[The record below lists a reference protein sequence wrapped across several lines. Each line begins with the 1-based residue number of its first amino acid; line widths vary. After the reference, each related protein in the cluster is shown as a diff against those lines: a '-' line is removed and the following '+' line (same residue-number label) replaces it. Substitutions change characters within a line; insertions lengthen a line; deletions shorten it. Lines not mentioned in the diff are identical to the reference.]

1 MNAITAP
8 DHYSGPIECIDAI
21 RAALGD
27 SAFIDYCRA
36 NALKYLWRAGRKWDA
51 LEDIQK
57 AGVYLRFGENAYL
70 GDATNACLILDAEP
84 ADDCED
90 YRAQADALI
99 ANLEG
104 RLEAQQAATRNTI
117 AALQAKI
124 DRQRS
129 QLRSRGGHLTLI
141 PDIQAWQRETF
152 PDATLTDYNM
162 KIMEEIDELTS
173 AIFMGHSPDMEIA
186 DIAIVLIGLAQSADV
201 DLLAAI
207 RAKFEIN
214 QARTWTKDE
223 NGNYHHL
230 D

>member
-1 MNAITAP
+1 MNAITEP
-8 DHYSGPIECIDAI
+8 EHYSGPIECIDAI

-27 SAFIDYCRA
+27 ASFVDYCRA
-36 NALKYLWRAGRKWDA
+36 NALKYLWRAGRKGDA
-51 LEDIQK
+51 LEDLQK
-57 AGVYLRFGENAYL
+57 ARVYLLFAENAYV
-70 GDATNACLILDAEP
+70 GGATKDYLECESAP
-84 ADDCED
+84 AADCED
-90 YRAQADALI
+90 CHAKAQAII
-99 ANLEG
+99 ANLED
-104 RLEAQQAATRNTI
+104 RLEAQQEATRKTV
-117 AALQAKI
+117 ARMQAKI
-124 DRQRS
+124 DRQRA
-129 QLRSRGGHLTLI
+129 QLRSRGGHLALI
-141 PDIQAWQRETF
+141 PDIQKWQRETF

-173 AIFMGHSPDMEIA
+173 AIFMAHSPDMEIA

-214 QARTWTKDE
+214 QARTWAKDE